1 MKTPDEIKKA
11 LECCFHDSEQCAD
24 CPYYPVSC
32 DRELVRD
39 AREYIRQL
47 EADKQQLE
55 GMLTHMNQL
64 RDAAAGRALNM
75 EERVHQLEVD
85 NSQLLNYIRLLQAER
100 DAAVKDMYEAQSIV
114 CLICKNHYQPDPAV
128 KKYGCKEFGEFY
140 PEEGAIV
147 CGKFEWRGVQ
157 KEE

>member
-1 MKTPDEIKKA
+1 MKKPDEIKKA
-11 LECCFHDSEQCAD
+11 LDCCFNAARCAD
-24 CPYYPVSC
+24 CPYYPISC

-85 NSQLLNYIRLLQAER
+85 NSQLRNYIRLLQAER
-100 DAAVKDMYEAQSIV
+100 DAAVRDLTEMAQDTDES
-114 CLICKNHYQPDPAV
+114 CEYCKMFKTPPCSLECRMKN
-128 KKYGCKEFGEFY
+128 KG
-140 PEEGAIV
+140 
-147 CGKFEWRGVQ
+147 FEWRGVQ